1 MRFSGVT
8 LALVSSVNP
17 ELVSPS
23 NTELTDRS
31 VRSLS
36 TTITSGAGASD

>member
-8 LALVSSVNP
+8 FALVYPIKP
-17 ELVSPS
+17 ELFSPVAPDK
-23 NTELTDRS
+23 TDRS